1 MNERGVTT
9 SSTSTRSSI
18 SIIKLSSQVKKIVK
32 ELFIVE
38 NSSENIASVVSSLYL
53 KHSEYQSS
61 SVSEVT
67 DTVKEIF
74 NSIFR
79 IPSTPCS
86 PSPSSSFIDL
96 SETQRLASMNL
107 NQSLMNNQKSLASK
121 RQRPEEVS
129 SSLSRNNSSVSLST
143 TKGQEPTEKK
153 ADQLQKDKKRLKPTT
168 LENDIIPSS
177 SFKINKPANSF
188 LTERPKTR
196 FSDFAGMDS
205 VISQIKELVCF
216 PLFYPNL
223 YAHLGVCPPC
233 GILLHGPSG
242 CGKTSLANAI
252 AGETGLN
259 FFKVRFVPRF
269 DFSHVYLLGFWP

>member
-1 MNERGVTT
+1 MNERGGI
-9 SSTSTRSSI
+9 SGNTSTKSSI

-32 ELFIVE
+32 ELSVPE
-38 NSSENIASVVSSLYL
+38 NSPDNITSVVSSLYL
-53 KHSEYQSS
+53 KHSEYQSL

-74 NSIFR
+74 SSVFR

-86 PSPSSSFIDL
+86 PSPTSSFVDL
-96 SETQRLASMNL
+96 SETHRLASMNL

-129 SSLSRNNSSVSLST
+129 SSLSRNNSSISLST
-143 TKGQEPTEKK
+143 TKGGQETEKK
-153 ADQLQKDKKRLKPTT
+153 GDPQQKDKKRLKPTT

-177 SFKINKPANSF
+177 SFKINKPGNSF

-196 FSDFAGMDS
+196 FSDFAGMDN

-252 AGETGLN
+252 AGETGLS
-259 FFKVRFVPRF
+259 FFKVCYIY
-269 DFSHVYLLGFWP
+269 HVASVLMVFTC